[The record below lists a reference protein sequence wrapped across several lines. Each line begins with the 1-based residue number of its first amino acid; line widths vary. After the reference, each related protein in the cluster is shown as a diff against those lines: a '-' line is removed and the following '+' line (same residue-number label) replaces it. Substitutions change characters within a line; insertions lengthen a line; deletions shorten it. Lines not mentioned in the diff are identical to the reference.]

1 MSKNHWVET
10 ERAVKELDLFGPKTL
25 PLLTHGVC
33 PSCYESWVADLDL
46 DTE

>member
-10 ERAVKELDLFGPKTL
+10 ERAVKELDLFGPKAL